1 MRIDF
6 PALSEGQLP
15 SVPSR
20 LTRKVAVSARFEAK
34 TKTAIR
40 RLKPLPEMA
49 ERSSVLLP
57 AAIIV
62 HSPQVNVL
70 SCPCNDPHRRDW
82 QFRRPSLV
90 PVVN

>member
-1 MRIDF
+1 
-6 PALSEGQLP
+6 
-15 SVPSR
+15 
-20 LTRKVAVSARFEAK
+20 
-34 TKTAIR
+34 
-40 RLKPLPEMA
+40 MA